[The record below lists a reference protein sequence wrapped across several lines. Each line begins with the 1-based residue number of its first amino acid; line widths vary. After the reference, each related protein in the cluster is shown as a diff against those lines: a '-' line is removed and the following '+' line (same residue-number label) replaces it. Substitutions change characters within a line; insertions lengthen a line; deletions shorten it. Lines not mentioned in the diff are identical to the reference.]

1 MIQSIVFD
9 FDGVIVDTE
18 PLHYRAFL
26 RAMEP
31 FGIDFDYDRYVQQ
44 YIGYDDRD
52 GLRAICN
59 DFDAPLSDSQIN
71 ELIQQKAGAFEQIV
85 GEGVTPFPG
94 AVELILAAAKKM
106 PIAICSGA
114 LRRDIDAVLRGVGD
128 GDLLQRFNVIVTADE
143 VPHSKPDPRSY
154 QLAAERLS
162 LPAADCLAIE
172 DTPAGLASARGAG
185 LRTLAVAH
193 SYEADRLDAADRVED
208 SLAGVTLEKL
218 LAWFA

>member
-26 RAMEP
+26 RALEP
-31 FGIDFDYDRYVQQ
+31 LGIDFDYDRYVQQ

-52 GLRAICN
+52 GLAAICG
-59 DFDAPLSDSQIN
+59 DFDVALADPQVG
-71 ELIQQKAGAFEQIV
+71 ELILRKAEAFEQIV
-85 GEGVTPFPG
+85 NEGVAPFPG
-94 AVELILAAAKKM
+94 AVELILSTAEQM

-114 LRRDIDAVLRGVGD
+114 LRRDIEAVLRGVGD
-128 GDLLQRFNVIVTADE
+128 GDLLRRFEVIVTADQ

-154 QLAAERLS
+154 QLAAERLN
-162 LPAADCLAIE
+162 LPAAQCLAIE

-185 LRTLAVAH
+185 MRTLGVAH
-193 SYEADRLDAADRVED
+193 SHAAARLAAADRVEQ
-208 SLAGVTLEKL
+208 SLAHVTLEKL
-218 LAWFA
+218 LTWFA